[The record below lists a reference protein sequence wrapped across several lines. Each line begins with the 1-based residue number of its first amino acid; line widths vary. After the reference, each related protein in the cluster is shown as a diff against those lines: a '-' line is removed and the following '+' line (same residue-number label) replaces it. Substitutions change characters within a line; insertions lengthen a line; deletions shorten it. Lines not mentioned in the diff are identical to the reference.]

1 MIIQSCWTLLIMFFF
16 FFKGYGAHRDLRSSP
31 TRRSSDL
38 TRSESRP
45 PGYGGRPAARML
57 TAMKAA
63 TPRGPLPE
71 RRAYTG
77 PIEKMMEEISPEA
90 ATATTPSGELR

>member
-1 MIIQSCWTLLIMFFF
+1 MLAATSVASVQALAITV
-16 FFKGYGAHRDLRSSP
+16 
-31 TRRSSDL
+31 RRS

-45 PGYGGRPAARML
+45 TGYWVRTAARML